1 MRARGGGGRERRR
14 RAEAALDELGLADLA
29 SRTPSKLSGGEQQR
43 VAIAR
48 ALVNNPLV
56 LLADEPTGALD
67 TATSK
72 EIMSILKRLNRESR
86 LTILLVTHEPDIAA
100 CAGRVVTIRDGR
112 VIADERL
119 ARKQRRS
126 RRGQRSP
133 NHAAAI

>member
-1 MRARGGGGRERRR
+1 
-14 RAEAALDELGLADLA
+14 LDELGLADLA